1 MELSNG
7 DRSVTDSVIYH
18 SNMSSKG
25 RGTVRQCA
33 VGQRRGNRVSTV
45 TTQGSTVV
53 DCNGSSNREEEQD
66 SPIRVEPPVVASNS
80 NSKKRDRSAYLM
92 TGPQSK
98 KSRAC
103 RLALESSPASVGAG
117 IRVGAFRVSHVSRQT
132 VDDES
137 TVSVV
142 EEGLAA
148 YEGTYSARREASA
161 SAARLSSIL

>member
-1 MELSNG
+1 
-7 DRSVTDSVIYH
+7 
-18 SNMSSKG
+18 
-25 RGTVRQCA
+25 
-33 VGQRRGNRVSTV
+33 
-45 TTQGSTVV
+45 
-53 DCNGSSNREEEQD
+53 
-66 SPIRVEPPVVASNS
+66 
-80 NSKKRDRSAYLM
+80 M

-148 YEGTYSARREASA
+148 YEGTYSTRREAST
-161 SAARLSSIL
+161 SAARLSSIH